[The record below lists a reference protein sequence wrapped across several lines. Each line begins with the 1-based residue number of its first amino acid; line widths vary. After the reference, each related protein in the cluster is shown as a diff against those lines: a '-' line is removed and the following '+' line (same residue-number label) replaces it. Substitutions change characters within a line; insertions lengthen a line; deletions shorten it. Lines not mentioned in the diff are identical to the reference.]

1 MQRSVWESFERKDDY
16 GIMVLADRRFT
27 RKKNQLPKW
36 IAQALN
42 DSDTNLSTDMALAT
56 AKSFCVVWRS
66 QLTRDLEG
74 VSIWNIEQLQEYQQQ
89 FQKDEMDIDEED
101 LDLL

>member
-1 MQRSVWESFERKDDY
+1 M
-16 GIMVLADRRFT
+16 
-27 RKKNQLPKW
+27 PKW

-56 AKSFCVVWRS
+56 AKKFLRS
-66 QLTRDLEG
+66 LAQPTNPKDLEG

>member
-1 MQRSVWESFERKDDY
+1 
-16 GIMVLADRRFT
+16 
-27 RKKNQLPKW
+27 
-36 IAQALN
+36 
-42 DSDTNLSTDMALAT
+42 MALAT
-56 AKSFCVVWRS
+56 AKKFLRS
-66 QLTRDLEG
+66 LAQPTNPKDLEG

>member
-1 MQRSVWESFERKDDY
+1 MIQIRTCLQIWRCNCEKFLRS
-16 GIMVLADRRFT
+16 LAQPT
-27 RKKNQLPKW
+27 NPK
-36 IAQALN
+36 
-42 DSDTNLSTDMALAT
+42 
-56 AKSFCVVWRS
+56 
-66 QLTRDLEG
+66 DLEG